1 MKIFTMTLLLMAG
14 SIITGAE
21 NLMKKPETTYKVS
34 PGNWHKGIL
43 SSKKLG
49 SLIDRDLDAKTGKR
63 KGMLADGKT
72 FQQAVAYNYHNK
84 PKEQRYL
91 TVDVDLSKPVDLSSI
106 NVIAMENNNLHK
118 PEIAE
123 ISVSTDNMIFRDTV
137 TVKEWVKKQYDRK
150 AVFNKEWK
158 QVRFVRIKVYCASTW
173 INLTEVEI
181 FAK

>member
-1 MKIFTMTLLLMAG
+1 MKLFTTTLLILSVCMLTA
-14 SIITGAE
+14 AE

-49 SLIDRDLDAKTGKR
+49 NLIDRDLDTATGKR
-63 KGMLADGKT
+63 KGMLSDGKT

-91 TVDVDLSKPVDLSSI
+91 TVDIDLGKPVDLSSI
-106 NVIAMENNNLHK
+106 NVIVMENNNLHK
-118 PEIAE
+118 PEKAE
-123 ISVSTDNMIFRDTV
+123 ITVSTDNMIFRDTV
-137 TVKEWVKKQYDRK
+137 TVKDWVKKQYDRK
-150 AVFNKEWK
+150 AVFSKEWK
-158 QVRFVRIKVYCASTW
+158 QVRFVRVKVYCASTW